1 MCTGP
6 LRYFVQFIKV
16 LVSTCIPEPT
26 PYRDRFISIY
36 SKWAFD
42 SVNTNRKGFLG
53 PLTLVA
59 PKLSR
64 FFLLGFY
71 ILSNLWTRE
80 FHQKKLKGK
89 IPTGEGC
96 LGVGEIRESNLR
108 VRETAQWVTVRTWA
122 QISRTHI
129 KRQIWYLPLH
139 SNCILPWPSLE
150 PGPPSPQPLRVP
162 FYFPGFF
169 GYFIL

>member
-1 MCTGP
+1 MSVSVPFVDSTKNIWGKEGAIIFLSWMCTGL

-42 SVNTNRKGFLG
+42 SINTNRKGFLG

-89 IPTGEGC
+89 DSYRRRMSQGWGDKRKQSQGEGDSS
-96 LGVGEIRESNLR
+96 VGNCEDLSSDFKNPHKK
-108 VRETAQWVTVRTWA
+108 TDM
-122 QISRTHI
+122 IS
-129 KRQIWYLPLH
+129 
-139 SNCILPWPSLE
+139 SPS
-150 PGPPSPQPLRVP
+150 
-162 FYFPGFF
+162 
-169 GYFIL
+169 